1 MNFLKKESIPDDPVM
16 QEVAAIHATPQKSFQ
31 SAGVTTGI
39 TSAIAGVVL
48 GVAVMVLYQKLDKK
62 PEAQTAQQASAQ
74 QQQAGDQQADVSTLL
89 AANAAPRQ
97 EMASKKVTSNTKPK
111 QAKEAK
117 PPYPLKDQPLLPTP
131 IQPGLLPLL
140 PAPKTTPLKLQPFNE
155 SAFRRQSS
163 EEKEDGEGG
172 VHIDLSKSRK
182 DSSKA
187 SKRMDVSE
195 PDTKLPEPN
204 QGAGVAVQISGEKK
218 TNPAPAATKDGTK
231 PEAQSAPKFKVLE
244 RQGDGV
250 LIRVGN
256 QVRFVPAGSMLPDG
270 TKVEGKSN
278 D

>member
-62 PEAQTAQQASAQ
+62 PEAQTAQQPSSQ
-74 QQQAGDQQADVSTLL
+74 QQQAGDQQTEVPTLL

-97 EMASKKVTSNTKPK
+97 GIASKKSISSTKPK

-117 PPYPLKDQPLLPTP
+117 PPYPLKDQPLIPTP
-131 IQPGLLPLL
+131 IQSGLLPLL
-140 PAPKTTPLKLQPFNE
+140 PAPKTTPLKLQPFSE

-204 QGAGVAVQISGEKK
+204 QGAGVAVQISGAKK
-218 TNPAPAATKDGTK
+218 TNPDPATKDEK
-231 PEAQSAPKFKVLE
+231 QPETQSC
-244 RQGDGV
+244 
-250 LIRVGN
+250 
-256 QVRFVPAGSMLPDG
+256 
-270 TKVEGKSN
+270 
-278 D
+278 

>member
-62 PEAQTAQQASAQ
+62 PEAQTAQQPSSQ
-74 QQQAGDQQADVSTLL
+74 QQQAGDQQTEVPTLL

-97 EMASKKVTSNTKPK
+97 GIASKKSISSTKPK

-140 PAPKTTPLKLQPFNE
+140 PAPKTTPLKLQPFSE

-172 VHIDLSKSRK
+172 VHIELDKSRK

-187 SKRMDVSE
+187 SKRMDAPE

-204 QGAGVAVQISGEKK
+204 QGAGVAVQISGAKK
-218 TNPAPAATKDGTK
+218 TNPDPATKDEK
-231 PEAQSAPKFKVLE
+231 QPETQSAPKFKVLE
-244 RQGDGV
+244 RQGDGL

-256 QVRFVPAGSMLPDG
+256 QVRFVAAGAMLPDG
-270 TKVEGKSN
+270 TKVEGKN
-278 D
+278 H

>member
-62 PEAQTAQQASAQ
+62 PEAQTAQQPSSQ
-74 QQQAGDQQADVSTLL
+74 QQQAGDQQTEVPTLL

-97 EMASKKVTSNTKPK
+97 GIASKKSISSTKPK

-117 PPYPLKDQPLLPTP
+117 PPYPLKDQPLIPTP
-131 IQPGLLPLL
+131 IQSGLLPLL
-140 PAPKTTPLKLQPFNE
+140 PAPKTTPLKLQPFSE

-172 VHIDLSKSRK
+172 VHIELDKSRK

-187 SKRMDVSE
+187 SKRMDAPE

-204 QGAGVAVQISGEKK
+204 QGAGVAVQISGAKK
-218 TNPAPAATKDGTK
+218 TNPDPATKDEK
-231 PEAQSAPKFKVLE
+231 QPETQSAPKFKVLE
-244 RQGDGV
+244 RQGDGL

-256 QVRFVPAGSMLPDG
+256 QVRFVAAGAMLPDG
-270 TKVEGKSN
+270 TKVEGKN
-278 D
+278 H

>member
-62 PEAQTAQQASAQ
+62 PEAQTAQQPSSQ
-74 QQQAGDQQADVSTLL
+74 QQQAGDQQTEVPTLL

-97 EMASKKVTSNTKPK
+97 GIASKKSISSTKPK

-117 PPYPLKDQPLLPTP
+117 PPYPLKDQPLIPTP
-131 IQPGLLPLL
+131 IQSGLLPLL

-187 SKRMDVSE
+187 SKRMDAPE

-204 QGAGVAVQISGEKK
+204 QGAGVAVQISGAKK
-218 TNPAPAATKDGTK
+218 TNPDPATKDEK
-231 PEAQSAPKFKVLE
+231 QPETQSAPKFKVLE
-244 RQGDGV
+244 RQGDGL

-256 QVRFVPAGSMLPDG
+256 QVRFVAAGAMLPDG
-270 TKVEGKSN
+270 TKVEGKN
-278 D
+278 H

>member
-62 PEAQTAQQASAQ
+62 PEAQTAQQPSSQ
-74 QQQAGDQQADVSTLL
+74 QQQAGDQQTEVPTLL

-97 EMASKKVTSNTKPK
+97 GIASKKSISSTKPK

-117 PPYPLKDQPLLPTP
+117 PPYPLKDQPLIPTP
-131 IQPGLLPLL
+131 IQSGLLPLL
-140 PAPKTTPLKLQPFNE
+140 PAPKTTPLKLQPFSE

-172 VHIDLSKSRK
+172 VHIELDKSRK

-187 SKRMDVSE
+187 SKRMDAPE

-204 QGAGVAVQISGEKK
+204 QGAGVAVQISGAKK
-218 TNPAPAATKDGTK
+218 TNPDPATKDEK
-231 PEAQSAPKFKVLE
+231 QPETQSAPKFKVLE

-256 QVRFVPAGSMLPDG
+256 QVRFVAAGAMLPDG
-270 TKVEGKSN
+270 TKVEGKN
-278 D
+278 H

>member
-1 MNFLKKESIPDDPVM
+1 MNFLKKESIPDDPAM
-16 QEVAAIHATPQKSFQ
+16 QEVAAVHATPQQSFH
-31 SAGVTTGI
+31 SAGVATGI

-48 GVAVMVLYQKLDKK
+48 GVAAMVLYQKLDKK
-62 PEAQTAQQASAQ
+62 PQDQPVQQASAQ
-74 QQQAGDQQADVSTLL
+74 QQQAGDQSTLL

-140 PAPKTTPLKLQPFNE
+140 PAPKTTPLKLQPFSE

-172 VHIDLSKSRK
+172 VHIELDKSRK

-187 SKRMDVSE
+187 SKRMDAPE

-204 QGAGVAVQISGEKK
+204 QGAGVAVQISGAKK
-218 TNPAPAATKDGTK
+218 TNPDPATKDEK
-231 PEAQSAPKFKVLE
+231 QPETQSAPKFKVLE
-244 RQGDGV
+244 RQGDGL

-256 QVRFVPAGSMLPDG
+256 QVRFVAAGAMLPDG
-270 TKVEGKSN
+270 TKVEGKN
-278 D
+278 H